1 MQGRGEGHWWR
12 RTGGGEDDRLVEGR
26 KGEGRQGKR
35 VMADY
40 TAHDR
45 TMCSCVD
52 FVGRESS
59 NMAVVMAA
67 PICKEEIVECC
78 LVMFRGMLGS
88 AEQRPRGGVDIRC

>member
-1 MQGRGEGHWWR
+1 MTDWGRAEKGR
-12 RTGGGEDDRLVEGR
+12 EGR
-26 KGEGRQGKR
+26 ERR
-35 VMADY
+35 VVADY
-40 TAHDR
+40 TAHVR

-52 FVGRESS
+52 FVGRESG
-59 NMAVVMAA
+59 NMAVVTVVMAA